1 MSVYDRINYDNYVWY
16 DEIRDRQKY
25 LKLLDAL
32 ERRTWE
38 IEYVQG
44 SRRSWNENDAFI
56 KSVRSSVKS
65 CYPTDEW
72 TTYSHPGNN
81 EGMMYRLKADKAVFK
96 RLRAFGN
103 FFEKYSGNDKYLET
117 WTDIAFYD
125 KDGVPLFYTLT
136 HEDEAFIS
144 LDFLKELNNDNKKR
158 KN

>member
-16 DEIRDRQKY
+16 DEIRNRQKY

-32 ERRTWE
+32 EQRTWE

-44 SRRSWNENDAFI
+44 SKWNEDDAFI
-56 KSVRSSVKS
+56 KSVRSSIKT

-72 TTYSHPGNN
+72 TTYKKPGYNT
-81 EGMMYRLKADKAVFK
+81 GMMYRLKADKAVFK
-96 RLRAFGN
+96 RLRALGN
-103 FFEKYSGNDKYLET
+103 FFENYSDNDKYLEL

-125 KDGVPLFYTLT
+125 KNGIPLFFTLT
-136 HEDEAFIS
+136 HENEAFIS
-144 LDFLKELNNDNKKR
+144 RDFLKELNNDNKKR

>member
-1 MSVYDRINYDNYVWY
+1 MSIYDRIDYDNYVWY
-16 DEIRDRQKY
+16 DEIRSRQKY

-44 SRRSWNENDAFI
+44 MHWDENDAFI
-56 KSVRSSVKS
+56 KAVHSSVKS

-72 TTYSHPGNN
+72 TAYSNPGNN
-81 EGMMYRLKADKAVFK
+81 AGMMYRLKADKAVFK

-103 FFEKYSGNDKYLET
+103 FFKKYSGNDKHLET

-125 KDGVPLFYTLT
+125 KDGVPLFFTLT
-136 HEDEAFIS
+136 HENDAFIS
-144 LDFLKELNNDNKKR
+144 QDFLKELNDDNQKR